1 MVSRLLTVV
10 PMQYLKPFGDS
21 SLTTVKIIT
30 DSTCDLPPAIRKQYN
45 IGTIPVNVILD
56 DNLYSQYDITND
68 DFYSRMAAGELASTG
83 VPSPNVFKIAFDD
96 ALEEFDDVIVFTL
109 SSKLSGVFQTATMVA
124 KQFFDDRI
132 IIIDSAALTLQL
144 GLAVYEAAK
153 FAREGKTREEIITLA
168 NNVLIPKNNILG
180 VIATL
185 KNLKRSGR
193 IGAISWLLGS
203 LLSVKP
209 LLQLEDGLIVS
220 PGKVRNLDHGM
231 TLLKKTGRFASEH
244 REVDTIFCAHA
255 RNPERGKELVDFF
268 KDLPN
273 PASEIFCGEIG
284 PSMGTHIGPGAF
296 GFAWLGRF
304 EKEWL

>member
-1 MVSRLLTVV
+1 M
-10 PMQYLKPFGDS
+10 
-21 SLTTVKIIT
+21 TTVKIIA
-30 DSTCDLPPAIRKQYN
+30 DSTCDLPPAILKRYN
-45 IGTIPVNVILD
+45 IGTIPVNVILG
-56 DNLYSQYDITND
+56 DNVYSQYDLTND
-68 DFYSRMAAGELASTG
+68 AFYSRMAAGELASTG
-83 VPSPNVFKIAFDD
+83 VPSPNVFKNAFDE
-96 ALEEFDDVIVFTL
+96 ALEEFNEVIVFTV
-109 SSKLSGVFQTATMVA
+109 SSKLSGVFQTATIVA
-124 KQFFDDRI
+124 KQFYNDNQI
-132 IIIDSAALTLQL
+132 TIIDSAAATLQL

-153 FAREGKTREEIITLA
+153 FALEGKTREEIVTFA

-193 IGAISWLLGS
+193 IGTISWLVGS

-231 TLLKKTGRFASEH
+231 SLLQITGRFASEH
-244 REVDTIFCAHA
+244 REVDTLFCAHA

-273 PASEIFCGEIG
+273 PASEIICGEIG

-296 GFAWLGRF
+296 GFAWIGKYD
-304 EKEWL
+304 KEWL